1 MTKEMNKG
9 KSDEITVITDIPG
22 HSINGG
28 TLQSDVIVT
37 GQRPGIVIL
46 NRAEKRLCFLS
57 SQ

>member
-28 TLQSDVIVT
+28 KLPPDVIVT
-37 GQRPGIVIL
+37 GQRPDIVIL
-46 NRAEKRLCFLS
+46 NRTEKNLYFS
-57 SQ
+57 SSP